1 MAFSLYDA
9 TVANYLQILGG
20 VSGVLDRGLAHFREK
35 SVDPETIV
43 EARLAPDM
51 LPFRFQIISVAQHSR
66 GAIEGVQQ
74 GVFKPPA
81 FKTPY
86 DYAGLQGLLAD
97 TQKALSAL
105 TPEAVNGAVLQ
116 MVNHGVS
123 TGALFLIVGYFYE
136 RTHTRDL
143 SQYGGVARVA
153 PAMSA
158 VFLVV
163 VLSSIGLP
171 GTNGF
176 IGEFL
181 ILVGTFASTA
191 PLGNLG
197 ALPRG
202 QVFSVIAA
210 TGVVLGA
217 VYMLWMVQRV
227 IFGPKRRAA
236 EHGMTDLTL
245 REWLTVVPL
254 LAAILLI
261 GLYPQPFLNAS
272 RVPAEELIQRVAR
285 PRAARPQGAELQ
297 RPADSGPAGAARVV
311 GER

>member
-1 MAFSLYDA
+1 M
-9 TVANYLQILGG
+9 LG
-20 VSGVLDRGLAHFREK
+20 
-35 SVDPETIV
+35 
-43 EARLAPDM
+43 
-51 LPFRFQIISVAQHSR
+51 
-66 GAIEGVQQ
+66 
-74 GVFKPPA
+74 
-81 FKTPY
+81 
-86 DYAGLQGLLAD
+86 
-97 TQKALSAL
+97 LSAL

-153 PAMSA
+153 PALSA

-181 ILVGTFASTA
+181 ILIGTFVSTA
-191 PLGNLG
+191 PLGNWG
-197 ALPRG
+197 TLPRG
-202 QVFSVIAA
+202 QVLSVLAA
-210 TGVVLGA
+210 TGVILGA

-236 EHGMTDLTL
+236 EHGMTDLNL
-245 REWLTVVPL
+245 REWLTLLPL
-254 LAAILLI
+254 VAAILVI
-261 GLYPQPFLNAS
+261 GLYPQPFLSAS

-285 PRAARPQGAELQ
+285 SRAVRPQGAELQ
-297 RPADSGPAGAARVV
+297 RPPDAPAAPRAA